1 MLYDKNIREPLFDFL
16 DEIYG
21 TNRTLEELMIGKSRA
36 DICMITKENI
46 IGIEIKSD
54 ADTYVRLKR
63 QVRDYNKYFDMNI
76 VVCGSSHG
84 NHIKEHVPD
93 NWGIITVE
101 ETDVNQ
107 NDSADSSKSLLST
120 SCDFYILREPATNP
134 KVTMLNKLSLLWRPE
149 LVEIKDKYNLPKY
162 DYLSKA
168 NLILKMEEKIDH
180 ELLQKDICEALL
192 ERDYN
197 TIGEKIAEYHKSKNI
212 TRRQNVKTAVKRKRR
227 SRKKATSR

>member
-36 DICMITKENI
+36 DICMITKEYLY
-46 IGIEIKSD
+46 GIEIKSD

-84 NHIKEHVPD
+84 NHISEHVPD

-101 ETDVNQ
+101 ELDNP
-107 NDSADSSKSLLST
+107 DIDSSNLQLNSN
-120 SCDFYILREPATNP
+120 CDFYVLREPTLNP
-134 KVTMLNKLSLLWRPE
+134 KVTMLNKLSILWRPE
-149 LVEIKDKYNLPKY
+149 LVEIKDKFNLPKY

-168 NLILKMEEKIDH
+168 NLIIKMEEKIPED
-180 ELLQKDICEALL
+180 LLQKEICSSLL
-192 ERDYN
+192 ERDYTKISE
-197 TIGEKIAEYHKSKNI
+197 TIENYRKEKQLKKRKYTKKLG
-212 TRRQNVKTAVKRKRR
+212 VKRKRR
-227 SRKKATSR
+227 AMK

>member
-36 DICMITKENI
+36 DICMITKEYLY
-46 IGIEIKSD
+46 GIEIKSD

-84 NHIKEHVPD
+84 NHISEHVPD

-101 ETDVNQ
+101 ELDNP
-107 NDSADSSKSLLST
+107 DIDSSNLQLNSN
-120 SCDFYILREPATNP
+120 CDFYVLREPTLNP
-134 KVTMLNKLSLLWRPE
+134 KVTMLNKLSILWRPE
-149 LVEIKDKYNLPKY
+149 LVEIKDKFNLPKY

-168 NLILKMEEKIDH
+168 NLIIKMEEKIPED
-180 ELLQKDICEALL
+180 LLQKEICSSLL
-192 ERDYN
+192 ERDYTKISE
-197 TIGEKIAEYHKSKNI
+197 TIENYRKENQLKKRKYTKKLG
-212 TRRQNVKTAVKRKRR
+212 VKRKRR
-227 SRKKATSR
+227 SMK

>member
-16 DEIYG
+16 DETYG

-36 DICMITKENI
+36 DICMITKEYLY
-46 IGIEIKSD
+46 GIEIKSD

-84 NHIKEHVPD
+84 NHISEHVPD
-93 NWGIITVE
+93 HWGIITVE
-101 ETDVNQ
+101 ELDNPDV
-107 NDSADSSKSLLST
+107 DSSDLQLSKG
-120 SCDFYILREPATNP
+120 CDFYILREPTLNP
-134 KVTMLNKLSLLWRPE
+134 KVTMLNKLSILWRPE

-168 NLILKMEEKIDH
+168 NLILKMEEKIDSD
-180 ELLQKDICEALL
+180 LLQADICKALL

-197 TIGEKIAEYHKSKNI
+197 TIDEKIAEYRAGKNLKK
-212 TRRQNVKTAVKRKRR
+212 RRQNVKTSIKRKRR
-227 SRKKATSR
+227 RTKKQA

>member
-36 DICMITKENI
+36 DICMITKEYLY
-46 IGIEIKSD
+46 GIEIKSD
-54 ADTYVRLKR
+54 ADTYARLKR

-84 NHIKEHVPD
+84 NHISEHVPD

-101 ETDVNQ
+101 ELDNP
-107 NDSADSSKSLLST
+107 DIDSSNLQLNSN
-120 SCDFYILREPATNP
+120 CDFYVLREPTLNP
-134 KVTMLNKLSLLWRPE
+134 KVTMLNKLSILWRPE
-149 LVEIKDKYNLPKY
+149 LVEIKDKFNLPKY

-168 NLILKMEEKIDH
+168 NLIIKMEEKIPED
-180 ELLQKDICEALL
+180 LLQKEICSSLL
-192 ERDYN
+192 ERDYTKISE
-197 TIGEKIAEYHKSKNI
+197 TIENYRKENQLKKRKYTKKLG
-212 TRRQNVKTAVKRKRR
+212 VKRKRR
-227 SRKKATSR
+227 SMK

>member
-36 DICMITKENI
+36 DICMITKEHLY
-46 IGIEIKSD
+46 GIEIKSD

-63 QVRDYNKYFDMNI
+63 QIRDYNKYFDMNI
-76 VVCGSSHG
+76 VVCGSKHG
-84 NHIKEHVPD
+84 NHISEHVPD

-101 ETDVNQ
+101 ELDYPGV
-107 NDSADSSKSLLST
+107 DSSDLKPDSK
-120 SCDFYILREPATNP
+120 CDFYVLREPASNP

-162 DYLSKA
+162 DHLSKA
-168 NLILKMEEKIDH
+168 NLIIKMEEKIDS

-212 TRRQNVKTAVKRKRR
+212 TRRQNVKTAIKRKRR
-227 SRKKATSR
+227 ARKKATSR

>member
-16 DEIYG
+16 DETYG

-36 DICMITKENI
+36 DICMITKEYLY
-46 IGIEIKSD
+46 GIEIKSD

-84 NHIKEHVPD
+84 NHISEHVPD
-93 NWGIITVE
+93 HWGIITVE
-101 ETDVNQ
+101 ELDNPDV
-107 NDSADSSKSLLST
+107 DSSDLQLS
-120 SCDFYILREPATNP
+120 SGCDFYILREPTLNP
-134 KVTMLNKLSLLWRPE
+134 KVTMLNKLSILWRPE

-162 DYLSKA
+162 DYLSKT
-168 NLILKMEEKIDH
+168 NLILKMEEKIDAD
-180 ELLQKDICEALL
+180 LLQKDICNALL

-197 TIGEKIAEYHKSKNI
+197 TIGEKIAQYRAEKNLKK
-212 TRRQNVKTAVKRKRR
+212 RRQTVKTSIKRKRR
-227 SRKKATSR
+227 RTKKQA

>member
-16 DEIYG
+16 DETYG

-84 NHIKEHVPD
+84 NHIREHVPD

-107 NDSADSSKSLLST
+107 NNSVDSSKSLLST
-120 SCDFYILREPATNP
+120 SCDFYILREPAPNP

-168 NLILKMEEKIDH
+168 NLILKMEEKIDPN
-180 ELLQKDICEALL
+180 LLQTDICKALL

-212 TRRQNVKTAVKRKRR
+212 NRRQNVKNAVKRKRR
-227 SRKKATSR
+227 ARKKATSH